1 MMYNEFYVKGR
12 FEIQIKQV
20 EQNNITQHKDPQ
32 ALFCMILI
40 VDRLINKLLFQG
52 FQI

>member
-12 FEIQIKQV
+12 FEIHIKQV
-20 EQNNITQHKDPQ
+20 EQNNIAHHKNPQ

-40 VDRLINKLLFQG
+40 VDRPINKLLVQD